1 MTNDFGPNPYVINI
15 EEETLKNDNY
25 RTTIWTGNNL
35 QLTVMNILPGEDIGL
50 EMHADHDQFLRIEE
64 GEAFV
69 QMGDS
74 KDNLAFEA
82 IAEDGYAVFVPAG
95 KWHNLTNKSDK
106 PLKVYSI
113 YAPVEH
119 PHGTVHKTHQEAI
132 EAEHDH

>member
-50 EMHADHDQFLRIEE
+50 EMHADHDQFLRVEE

-82 IAEDGYAVFVPAG
+82 NAEDGYAVFVPAG

-113 YAPVEH
+113 YAPAEH
-119 PHGTVHKTHQEAI
+119 PHGTVHKTHQEAM